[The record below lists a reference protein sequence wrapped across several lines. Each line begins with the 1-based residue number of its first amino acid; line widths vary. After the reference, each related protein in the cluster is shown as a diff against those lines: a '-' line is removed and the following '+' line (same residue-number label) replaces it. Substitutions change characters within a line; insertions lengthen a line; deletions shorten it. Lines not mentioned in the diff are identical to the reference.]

1 MADKKSCMYKG
12 QEYSDGSIVCQDDGE
27 LHRCNDGRWDDTLL
41 PCPKPASGKKAPEK
55 SKKAK
60 RVQAKTAGR

>member
-1 MADKKSCMYKG
+1 MADKKACMYKG

-41 PCPKPASGKKAPEK
+41 PCPKPQKKASQKNEKAK
-55 SKKAK
+55 SKS
-60 RVQAKTAGR
+60 AKT